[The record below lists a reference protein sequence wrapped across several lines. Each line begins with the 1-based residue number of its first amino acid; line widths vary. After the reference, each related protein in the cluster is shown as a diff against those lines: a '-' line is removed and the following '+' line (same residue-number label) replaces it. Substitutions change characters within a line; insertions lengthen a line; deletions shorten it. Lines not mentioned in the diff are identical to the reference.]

1 MQVIEPMV
9 PPLLRVLRHSVSF
22 RPATLGHDERS
33 PTTQRYRTSRI
44 RGRAGPT
51 LLLVRIVVAD
61 NDADALELVATDL
74 RLEGHDVVGL
84 AADGDEAIRLLAEST
99 PDVLVVDYR
108 MPPGPNGLTVARTVR
123 AAQPSVR
130 VILYSNYRDQ

>member
-1 MQVIEPMV
+1 V
-9 PPLLRVLRHSVSF
+9 RV
-22 RPATLGHDERS
+22 
-33 PTTQRYRTSRI
+33 
-44 RGRAGPT
+44 
-51 LLLVRIVVAD
+51 VVAD

-108 MPPGPNGLTVARTVR
+108 MAPGPNGLTVARTVR

-130 VILYSNYRDQ
+130 VILYSNYRDQRLVAEAERIGAQFLPKGNLRALRRAVTG